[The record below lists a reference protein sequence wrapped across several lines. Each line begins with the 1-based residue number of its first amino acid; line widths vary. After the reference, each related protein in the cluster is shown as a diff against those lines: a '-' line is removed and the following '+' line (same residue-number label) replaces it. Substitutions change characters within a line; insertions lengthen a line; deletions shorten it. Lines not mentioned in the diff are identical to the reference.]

1 MWIDGCRLDQIAIC
15 CIPVELISFAF
26 KRSAKQQRMDVAVF
40 FDQYGV
46 QNFPIRIFLHQEL
59 YLAVS
64 CAVLDHVVV
73 FLLCPF
79 KRQIVLQIF
88 LHHLAAIPSAACLRY
103 DWLSVEQCVYIVV
116 ANHDQFIVG
125 RSIQPISQ
133 FGAISRVV
141 PIVIAVEEHDSVDV
155 GRNRLHGIHES
166 EREISTSAVSA
177 QNDVGVQPVEY
188 IEQAFCQ
195 FFDDRIAVL
204 VGASP
209 SAPALL
215 FGFQIDGD

>member
-1 MWIDGCRLDQIAIC
+1 M
-15 CIPVELISFAF
+15 
-26 KRSAKQQRMDVAVF
+26 
-40 FDQYGV
+40 
-46 QNFPIRIFLHQEL
+46 
-59 YLAVS
+59 
-64 CAVLDHVVV
+64 
-73 FLLCPF
+73 
-79 KRQIVLQIF
+79 
-88 LHHLAAIPSAACLRY
+88 
-103 DWLSVEQCVYIVV
+103 
-116 ANHDQFIVG
+116 
-125 RSIQPISQ
+125 
-133 FGAISRVV
+133 
-141 PIVIAVEEHDSVDV
+141 DV